1 MPHRSW
7 MVQKTPRPIDRIGL
21 AVALAFLVALGL
33 WAGFRGEKSEDAGT
47 PAQEGIQQPNQA
59 PPRIP

>member
-7 MVQKTPRPIDRIGL
+7 MVQKTTRPIDRIGL

-33 WAGFRGEKSEDAGT
+33 WAGFRGEKTEDAAAPG
-47 PAQEGIQQPNQA
+47 QEVIELPNQLPA
-59 PPRIP
+59 RIP